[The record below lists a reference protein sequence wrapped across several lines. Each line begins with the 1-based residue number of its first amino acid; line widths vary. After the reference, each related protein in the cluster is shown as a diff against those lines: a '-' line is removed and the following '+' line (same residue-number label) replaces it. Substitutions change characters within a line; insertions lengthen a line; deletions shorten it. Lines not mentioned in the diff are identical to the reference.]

1 VAHGVAASS
10 AAQAVSAEAVAH
22 GRHATGHPTVSV
34 PLDGAAGACAC
45 PAAQP
50 KHSHG
55 HQSLAVVLPA
65 PADRRSGGGGGI
77 AAGAAVAELAA
88 DGLRFDDSA
97 HLAESSACCSS
108 AGSWPSAPSAAAAA
122 EGLS

>member
-1 VAHGVAASS
+1 MAHGVAASS

-22 GRHATGHPTVSV
+22 GRHATEHPSVSV
-34 PLDGAAGACAC
+34 LLDGAAGACAC

-55 HQSLAVVLPA
+55 HQSLAVVLPE
-65 PADRRSGGGGGI
+65 PADRGGGGI
-77 AAGAAVAELAA
+77 AAGAAVAELAS

-108 AGSWPSAPSAAAAA
+108 AGSRPSAPSAAA